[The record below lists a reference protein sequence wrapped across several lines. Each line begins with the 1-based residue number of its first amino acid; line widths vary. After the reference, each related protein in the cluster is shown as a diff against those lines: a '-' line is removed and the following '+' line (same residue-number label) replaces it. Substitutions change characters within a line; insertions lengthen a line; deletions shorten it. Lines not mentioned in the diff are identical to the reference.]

1 MRGAVQT
8 GCYRVTFMGEILSGY
23 LKILF
28 EKMTYTV

>member
-28 EKMTYTV
+28 EITYTV

>member
-28 EKMTYTV
+28 EKKTYTV